1 MTAEQLLLV
10 LVSGFTGGIA
20 AFMILSAIVYG
31 LWGIVISAAIAIAQT
46 KKER

>member
-1 MTAEQLLLV
+1 MTAEHALLV

-31 LWGIVISAAIAIAQT
+31 LCGIVISAAIAIAQN
-46 KKER
+46 KKGR

>member
-1 MTAEQLLLV
+1 MTTEQMLLV

-20 AFMILSAIVYG
+20 AFMVLSAIVYG
-31 LWGIVISAAIAIAQT
+31 LYGIVISAAIAIEKN